1 MNNPVT
7 YLLNLL
13 QGWGSDKSND
23 HPFNE
28 PESNDYYSTV
38 VLTGGVL
45 IKEISDFINS
55 TRETAHD
62 LSFYENQVVQWGIV
76 IHKIGAQIKIDDK
89 DLDNT
94 IFGLKTLAPYWQ
106 STFPASTKEEALTLS
121 EAVDELNKVIHDD
134 PDFPEELKRYCFGV
148 FASVRHDI
156 SQFEFLRE
164 FNLQDAIDR
173 LIAATSHV
181 AKHYEGEK
189 VPTGKIAI
197 VFKKLIGIAKFG
209 KSSIEAVDAGQNVFQ
224 SLTQGS

>member
-7 YLLNLL
+7 YLLDLL
-13 QGWGSDKSND
+13 RGWGSDQRNGD
-23 HPFNE
+23 PFTD

-45 IKEISDFINS
+45 IKEIYDFINS
-55 TRETAHD
+55 TRGTAHD
-62 LSFYENQVVQWGIV
+62 LSFYETQVIQWGLI
-76 IHKIGAQIKIDDK
+76 IHKIGAQIMVEDK
-89 DLDNT
+89 DLDNAL
-94 IFGLKTLAPYWQ
+94 FGLRTLAPYWQ
-106 STFPASTKEEALTLS
+106 SSFPASTKEEALTLS

-156 SQFEFLRE
+156 SQFELFEE

-181 AKHYEGEK
+181 AKHYVGEDA
-189 VPTGKIAI
+189 PTGKVAM
-197 VFKKLIGIAKFG
+197 VFNKLINIAKFG
-209 KSSIEAVDAGQNVFQ
+209 KSSLEAVDAGQNVLQ